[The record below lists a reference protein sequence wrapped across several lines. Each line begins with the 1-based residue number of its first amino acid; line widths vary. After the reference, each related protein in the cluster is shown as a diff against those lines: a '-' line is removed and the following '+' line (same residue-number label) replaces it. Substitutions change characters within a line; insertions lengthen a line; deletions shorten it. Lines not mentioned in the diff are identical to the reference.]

1 MSEKEMLSKEQM
13 RIKLEHILKV
23 INQIDNDLVLEQS
36 EKESLL
42 NEAVALLKQ

>member
-1 MSEKEMLSKEQM
+1 MLTKEQM

-42 NEAVALLKQ
+42 NEAVVLLKQ

>member
-1 MSEKEMLSKEQM
+1 MLTKEQM

-42 NEAVALLKQ
+42 NEAIALLKQ

>member
-1 MSEKEMLSKEQM
+1 MLSKEQM

-42 NEAVALLKQ
+42 DEAVALLKQ

>member
-1 MSEKEMLSKEQM
+1 MLTKEQM

-42 NEAVALLKQ
+42 DEAVALLKQ